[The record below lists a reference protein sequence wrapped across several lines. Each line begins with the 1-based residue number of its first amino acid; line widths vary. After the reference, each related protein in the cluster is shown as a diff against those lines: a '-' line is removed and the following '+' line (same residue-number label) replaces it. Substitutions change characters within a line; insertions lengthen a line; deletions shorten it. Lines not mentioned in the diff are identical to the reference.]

1 MATYSSKHPSEF
13 GTIASNDTKSGS
25 VTAVISPLTLQRCQI
40 PYLRIG
46 RVVSWLPCWWCCT
59 ELVDELASSVVSW
72 AGRRRHRRRRCLP
85 PPPLSS
91 VVRPSIHPFA
101 RSFVRS
107 SVIAFHSFVR
117 LFVVSPFHNP
127 QRSSVSF
134 VRSFVRTRNPS
145 IYRLIPPTHASNYT
159 GSPTQFQKDIRYR
172 LM

>member
-1 MATYSSKHPSEF
+1 VATYSSKHPSEF

-117 LFVVSPFHNP
+117 
-127 QRSSVSF
+127 SSVCSSFRRFTIHSVPAFRSF
-134 VRSFVRTRNPS
+134 VRSFARGIHLS
-145 IYRLIPPTHASNYT
+145 T
-159 GSPTQFQKDIRYR
+159 G
-172 LM
+172 